1 MKNSFLKDVNT
12 DFKKSP
18 DEDFEKDSLKIDRQ
32 SNHNSLKK
40 KNPSRV
46 IRGESLLN
54 H

>member
-18 DEDFEKDSLKIDRQ
+18 DEDFEKDSLKIGSQ
-32 SNHNSLKK
+32 ITIVKK